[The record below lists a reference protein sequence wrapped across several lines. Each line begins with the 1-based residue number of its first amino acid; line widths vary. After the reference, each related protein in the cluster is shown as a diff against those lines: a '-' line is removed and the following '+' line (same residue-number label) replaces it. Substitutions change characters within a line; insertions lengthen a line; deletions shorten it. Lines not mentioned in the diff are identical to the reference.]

1 MNYSVYIPSKGRA
14 GKVTS
19 HKLFLDSIIVCP
31 KSEKKQYLEYH
42 DKVVGVPN
50 DVRGITPTRNWILD
64 NFDDD
69 WMIQVDDDARSFHK
83 YENGDLIKFV
93 DSKRV
98 DRFFDNMFVMSEGMG
113 FKVWGLAMASD
124 YKFYRTFAPFSTQGI
139 VAANIIGIL
148 KNPLRFDERLRV
160 KEDYDYSMQ
169 HIYKYGGVLRT
180 HKYGID
186 VIHLTNEGGCVG
198 YRTKEVEMDAYKT
211 LLGKWGKKVV
221 KFQNNKNFVRMK
233 SPRKGI

>member
-1 MNYSVYIPSKGRA
+1 MNYKVYIPSKGRA

-19 HKLFLDSIIVCP
+19 HNLFLDSHIVCP
-31 KSEKKQYLEYH
+31 DSEVKDYKKHHE
-42 DKVVGVPN
+42 KVIGVP
-50 DVRGITPTRNWILD
+50 DEVKGITPTRNWILD
-64 NFDDD
+64 HNKSNYH
-69 WMIQVDDDARSFHK
+69 IQVDDDARSFHK
-83 YENGDLIKFV
+83 YEKTELVRFTEPERI
-93 DSKRV
+93 DSIL
-98 DRFFDNMFVMSEGMG
+98 NTMFLMTDEIGY
-113 FKVWGLAMASD
+113 KVWGLAMASD
-124 YKFYRTFAPFSTQGI
+124 YKFYRPFAPFSTQGI
-139 VAANIIGIL
+139 VVANLIGII

-198 YRTKEVEMDAYKT
+198 YRTKEVELQAYDT
-211 LLGKWGKKVV
+211 LLKKYGSSVV
-221 KFQNNKNFVRMK
+221 KFQDNKNFVKMK